1 MRGVRIHMQAFIHK
15 HSQNTGEVKKLKTG
29 MARARHKSNVVN
41 RQGRL
46 AENVIRGGQNKE
58 IIQVHD
64 NNPGRGK

>member
-46 AENVIRGGQNKE
+46 AENVIQGGQKKR
-58 IIQVHD
+58 D
-64 NNPGRGK
+64 NPGT